1 MVSWLVEVA
10 NSAIEKE
17 VTKHLLTC
25 GYHMLNHVACE
36 TLALVRLACVD
47 ITLSQVVIM
56 ASSLVVLLISCCLV
70 SLSYTQIMATILRI
84 HSTGGCS
91 KASRWDLCL
100 PPHCGLH
107 VLQDGPG
114 YLHTSLLHGLSQAGQ
129 IGGDPHVKSAHLQSV
144 EQGNEAALSQVL
156 IRNSE

>member
-1 MVSWLVEVA
+1 MVLAVVSCLVGVA

-36 TLALVRLACVD
+36 TLALIRLACVD

-56 ASSLVVLLISCCLV
+56 ASSVVVLLISCCLV

-84 HSTGGCS
+84 HSTSGCS
-91 KASRWDLCL
+91 KAV
-100 PPHCGLH
+100 PP
-107 VLQDGPG
+107 
-114 YLHTSLLHGLSQAGQ
+114 TSLWSPCPAGWPWLPTHIPVPRPQ
-129 IGGDPHVKSAHLQSV
+129 RSRT
-144 EQGNEAALSQVL
+144 NWW
-156 IRNSE
+156 